1 MSPDPSADAAP
12 VRGQAPSTAAG
23 DGRSPARIGADALAA
38 ARKVNQYYV
47 QRIAQQNARIE
58 RLDDDAARRHD

>member
-1 MSPDPSADAAP
+1 MSPDSSADAAP
-12 VRGQAPSTAAG
+12 VRCGLSNTGAG

-58 RLDDDAARRHD
+58 RLDDDAARRHG